1 MIRLIWLHFIFENI
15 IWFQNVETTNKI
27 LWRCSSND
35 NKFAFFSQEN
45 LISRENT
52 LLFERKIVSLRSEIF
67 AIIPTK
73 NQTNIYMQDA
83 VVNKIKSKIAHGK
96 FGEIYFVSS
105 FPQYD
110 VEYVTKLLAIFERE
124 GIISRIAKGV
134 YVKARKTRFG
144 VLYPSAF
151 ELVTEIAKRDKAVI
165 IPTGATAANRLGFST
180 QVPMNTSFLTTGSG
194 RKLSLGNR
202 TVTLKHGAPRNFAFR
217 GKLMQELVQAL
228 RSIGENN
235 ITKEDEGQIAKLLAE
250 TPEKDTIEHDLLLAP
265 VWMRQIIKRN
275 IKGQDNE

>member
-1 MIRLIWLHFIFENI
+1 MEN
-15 IWFQNVETTNKI
+15 
-27 LWRCSSND
+27 
-35 NKFAFFSQEN
+35 
-45 LISRENT
+45 
-52 LLFERKIVSLRSEIF
+52 
-67 AIIPTK
+67 
-73 NQTNIYMQDA
+73 A
-83 VVNKIKSKIAHGK
+83 VVQQIRKRITRSK
-96 FGEIYFVSS
+96 FGEIFFVSS

-110 VEYVTKLLAIFERE
+110 VEYVTKLLAIFEKE
-124 GIISRIAKGV
+124 GLITRIAKGV

-144 VLYPSAF
+144 ILYPSAY
-151 ELVTEIAKRDKAVI
+151 ELVKEIAKRDKAKV

-180 QVPMNTSFLTTGSG
+180 QVPMNTIFLTTGSG
-194 RKLSLGNR
+194 RKLKLGNR

-228 RSIGENN
+228 RSMGENN
-235 ITKEDEGQIAKLLAE
+235 LTKEDEGQIAKLLAE